1 MMVFYQIDK
10 LKDFINLDMLNI
22 VYLHKEYH
30 VVMGIN
36 LIPIYQQILLPFVHL
51 SFMFQLIYIRII
63 YFLLLILFMNF
74 KILQH

>member
-22 VYLHKEYH
+22 VYLHKQYH

-36 LIPIYQQILLPFVHL
+36 LIPIYQQILLLFVHL